1 MKNNEIPTNQI
12 QYMRTSVLFVVAI
25 LVATFASVPT
35 VDAAVIDL
43 TPDNFDDVVDGSKGT
58 LVEFFAPWCGH
69 CKKLAPEYEILGDAF
84 EKIEDV
90 AIAKVDADA
99 HRDLGSRF
107 GVSGFPTLK
116 WFPKG
121 SKDPKDYTG
130 GRSADELVKWV
141 NAEAGTYARI
151 KKAPTAVN
159 VLTPDTFDDVVMD
172 ASKDVLVEF
181 YAPWCGHCKALAP
194 KYEKVAKAYAG
205 EPNVEVCNIDCD
217 AHGDVCQKFGVSGY
231 PTIKFFPKNNKEGE
245 AYSSGREVKDF
256 VAFLNE
262 KAGTQ
267 RTETGGL
274 MATAGR
280 IAALDELA
288 AKYIAAGADTAA
300 LQKEA
305 QDAADAITDAA
316 EAKRAKYYVKIMKKI
331 ADKGA
336 DFPTTETARLNRMVD
351 SGAVKPNKA
360 TEFAYRLNILS
371 AFQE

>member
-181 YAPWCGHCKALAP
+181 YAPWCGHCKHLKPVFIEAASKAPEGVKFAALDANKGEHGELAQ
-194 KYEKVAKAYAG
+194 KYKIQG
-205 EPNVEVCNIDCD
+205 
-217 AHGDVCQKFGVSGY
+217 F
-231 PTIKFFPKNNKEGE
+231 PTIKYFRKGNAVDYDGDRSVDGFLEFAETMSKPSVTVIKSAEDLT
-245 AYSSGREVKDF
+245 AFDGRKGVRVYGYF
-256 VAFLNE
+256 A
-262 KAGTQ
+262 
-267 RTETGGL
+267 
-274 MATAGR
+274 
-280 IAALDELA
+280 DEESDA
-288 AKYIAAGADTAA
+288 AKAFKAVADVRF
-300 LQKEA
+300 QK
-305 QDAADAITDAA
+305 Q
-316 EAKRAKYYVKIMKKI
+316 
-331 ADKGA
+331 
-336 DFPTTETARLNRMVD
+336 
-351 SGAVKPNKA
+351 
-360 TEFAYRLNILS
+360 AYFTFNFLS
-371 AFQE
+371 QL